1 MKLPISLLGLMVVF
15 GGKVMAE
22 LVITGA
28 AINTASLGDKDGNT
42 LPSTARVEIGFYA
55 SSPVRADFE
64 AFTSASSFLTGWT
77 SLAVG
82 TATAFDITGLTSVS
96 TTLATGQNSYLGK
109 QMYFLIGN
117 ASTISGSSQLG
128 VFTSSAW
135 VVPVNPTT
143 EAPDVWDFDIS
154 TTAQILF
161 GSFQATQGITYN
173 DGTNDITLD
182 EYRLAV
188 IPEPATGSLLLVG
201 MVLAASRRKIKD
213 RGAVL

>member
-1 MKLPISLLGLMVVF
+1 MKLPISLLGLMVVL

-82 TATAFDITGLTSVS
+82 TATAFDIGIDLRFH
-96 TTLATGQNSYLGK
+96 NLG
-109 QMYFLIGN
+109 
-117 ASTISGSSQLG
+117 
-128 VFTSSAW
+128 
-135 VVPVNPTT
+135 
-143 EAPDVWDFDIS
+143 D
-154 TTAQILF
+154 
-161 GSFQATQGITYN
+161 
-173 DGTNDITLD
+173 
-182 EYRLAV
+182 R
-188 IPEPATGSLLLVG
+188 PE
-201 MVLAASRRKIKD
+201 
-213 RGAVL
+213 